1 MVINLPKNPKNPI
14 ETTIKL
20 TSNPQLMQ
28 TTSVYRINND
38 YSLFTKIPTRIID
51 CPDKVTIDVSD
62 SGIYIARNE
71 SSYTVLIVCLIVFGI
86 VFIVGLFASIFLWRN
101 PKYLERIRY
110 SACNVKRSMSDQ
122 I

>member
-28 TTSVYRINND
+28 TTSVYRINSD

-86 VFIVGLFASIFLWRN
+86 VFIVGLFASIYLWRN